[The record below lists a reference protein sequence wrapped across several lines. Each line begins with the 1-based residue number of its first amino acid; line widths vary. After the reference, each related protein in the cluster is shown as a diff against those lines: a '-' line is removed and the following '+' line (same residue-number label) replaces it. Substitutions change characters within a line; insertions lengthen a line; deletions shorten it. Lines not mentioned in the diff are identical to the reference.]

1 MCGEKSR
8 GQPPESLTAVSEP
21 AAASAA
27 PRCPRCTGSSI
38 RKPIGCAPVLCAAAV
53 FVLVLLAEPVVL
65 ALRSVGWITEDL
77 SFFYVRVGLAIAL
90 GLSILA
96 IIVTACI
103 AILGKYHCLSC
114 GYRFRS
120 ICEMKP
126 ERLYPPFPVKFCLLN
141 AVLLFLVCV
150 SSREMLRLL
159 LHGAFSIVAIEIAI
173 AAIGAF
179 FLIFISLGYQ
189 ALIYSLLKTRIRN
202 TLLWA
207 ILFLVPATALSA
219 NSLYRSLPRVMASK
233 ILTYGRLARLPESAT
248 NLRTDSWSSPFSGE
262 WFLKFRASPEDIESF
277 LNRSPSL
284 EAQDSVKYTPERMR
298 LSWPKERI
306 QEASPQDGHEYF
318 IPGSLT
324 PEWYN
329 PQIRQRGRRY
339 NIPAEGFHN
348 WGEVIVDD
356 EEHVVFVK
364 VVWS

>member
-1 MCGEKSR
+1 MQFRWMCQAK
-8 GQPPESLTAVSEP
+8 QEP
-21 AAASAA
+21 AG
-27 PRCPRCTGSSI
+27 T
-38 RKPIGCAPVLCAAAV
+38 
-53 FVLVLLAEPVVL
+53 
-65 ALRSVGWITEDL
+65 
-77 SFFYVRVGLAIAL
+77 
-90 GLSILA
+90 
-96 IIVTACI
+96 
-103 AILGKYHCLSC
+103 H
-114 GYRFRS
+114 
-120 ICEMKP
+120 
-126 ERLYPPFPVKFCLLN
+126 FPAKFCVFN
-141 AVLLFLVCV
+141 AVLLFLICV

-159 LHGAFSIVAIEIAI
+159 SHGAFSIVAIEIAI

-202 TLLWA
+202 NLLWA

-219 NSLYRSLPRVMASK
+219 NSLYHSLPRVRASE
-233 ILTYGRLARLPESAT
+233 ILAYGRLARLPESAT
-248 NLRTDSWSSPFSGE
+248 DMRTDSWSSPFSGE
-262 WFLKFRASPEDIESF
+262 WFLRFRASPEDIESF
-277 LNRSPSL
+277 LNSSPSL

-364 VVWS
+364 VIWS